1 MSARVFARLSPLLL
15 AAGLAGCSWGGTPSD
30 TPAPQSCAELAKA
43 RAEARYE
50 EAQAAQAAQGDGPFQ
65 NSALA
70 RDMAALD
77 AEALRREE
85 YERCIRLRGAPDDQ
99 GPPIQGPAEQS
110 TVPLAGPPVA
120 WYITGD
126 TARDSML

>member
-1 MSARVFARLSPLLL
+1 MNARVFARLSPLLL
-15 AAGLAGCSWGGTPSD
+15 VAGLAGCSWGGTPSD
-30 TPAPQSCAELAKA
+30 TPAPQSCAELARA
-43 RAEARYE
+43 RAEARYD

-99 GPPIQGPAEQS
+99 GPAEQS
-110 TVPLAGPPVA
+110 TAPLAGPPVA